1 MKEGRQLFKHFSH
14 VQIRFNDIDMLG
26 HVNNAVH
33 QYYFDIARL
42 EYFRD
47 VFQEVVDWKE
57 EALVLASITVDY
69 VQPVL
74 IDDAIEVCTSINHI
88 GNKSIRMIQEI
99 VDRNSREIK
108 STSRSVLV
116 AYHNRLASAI
126 PVPER
131 WKEKIHGFEQQEF
144 VKEVHK

>member
-1 MKEGRQLFKHFSH
+1 MEEGSQLFKHFSP
-14 VQIRFNDIDMLG
+14 VQIRFNDIDILG

-42 EYFRD
+42 NYFRD
-47 VFQEVVDWKE
+47 VFQESVDWKE

-69 VQPVL
+69 LQPVF
-74 IDDAIEVCTSINHI
+74 IDDSIEVSTRINHI

-99 VDRNSREIK
+99 LDRNTREIK

-116 AYHNRLASAI
+116 AYHNRLKSAI

-131 WKEKIHGFEQQEF
+131 WKVKIREFEK
-144 VKEVHK
+144 KEDAKEMQ

>member
-1 MKEGRQLFKHFSH
+1 MEEGSQLFKHFSP
-14 VQIRFNDIDMLG
+14 VQIRFNDIDILG

-57 EALVLASITVDY
+57 EALVLASITIDY
-69 VQPVL
+69 VQPIL
-74 IDDAIEVCTSINHI
+74 IDDAIEVSTSINHI
-88 GNKSIRMIQEI
+88 GNKSIRMMQEI
-99 VDRNSREIK
+99 LDRDTREIK
-108 STSRSVLV
+108 SSSRSVLV
-116 AYHNRLASAI
+116 AYHNRLKSAI

-131 WKEKIHGFEQQEF
+131 WKVKIREF
-144 VKEVHK
+144 GKKEDAKEMH